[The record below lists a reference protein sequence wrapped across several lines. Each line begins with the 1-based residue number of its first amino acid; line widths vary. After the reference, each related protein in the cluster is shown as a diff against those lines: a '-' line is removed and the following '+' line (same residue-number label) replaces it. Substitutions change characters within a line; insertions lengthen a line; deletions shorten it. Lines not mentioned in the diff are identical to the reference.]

1 MKGTLS
7 ERLLARGRDEPDQL
21 AVRLLHGQR
30 EEQEITCRDL
40 LEGSLR
46 RAGQMQLRG
55 IRAGAVVL
63 IIHPHGTDLL
73 YSFFGAVLAG
83 AIPSILPYPT
93 EKLDPVRYRQ
103 SMEALFQLIEPRA
116 VMTYSELGQ
125 TLRPHLD
132 PHHAS
137 LLLPQSGGDAPLGVP
152 ASVSPQDIALLQH
165 SSGTTG
171 LQKGVALS
179 HTAIFNQ
186 LQSYAEAICFSS
198 NDVVVSWLPL
208 YHDMGLIAGFL
219 LPVLW
224 GVPLVLMSPLE
235 WVRAPQMLLQA
246 VSRFRGTLS
255 WLPNFAYNFCAKKI
269 PASAL
274 DGVDLSCWRAVIN
287 CSEPVSARSHEIFL
301 ERFAPYGFRREAL
314 AASYA
319 MAENVFAVTQGGI
332 GEPLTIDEVDP
343 QGLAATGCAEP
354 ASPGVRL
361 PSSGRTIR
369 NVEVKIVDANGD
381 RLPSR
386 RVGEIALRSDCML
399 TGYYKRPDLTEKAI
413 RNGWYLTGDLG
424 YRVGDDLFVTGRS
437 KDVIIVGGRNIY
449 PGDLEE
455 IVNEVEG
462 VHPGRVVAFGVP
474 NTELGTEDV
483 AVVAEVDTEDEA
495 ARRYILEAIRTSIAR
510 QTDCVARHIHLVDSR
525 WLIKTSSGKISRH
538 ANREKLLTEKG
549 LATL

>member
-1 MKGTLS
+1 MRGTLS
-7 ERLLARGRDEPDQL
+7 ERILAHSRETPDRL
-21 AVRLLHGQR
+21 AIRLLHGQR
-30 EEQEITCRDL
+30 PEQAITYGHL
-40 LEGSLR
+40 LEESLR
-46 RAGQMQLRG
+46 YAGRLEQSG
-55 IRAGAVVL
+55 VKPGSVVL
-63 IIHPHGTDLL
+63 IIHPHGADLVFG
-73 YSFFGAVLAG
+73 FFGTLLAG

-93 EKLDPVRYRQ
+93 EKLDPVHYRQ
-103 SMEALFQLIEPRA
+103 SMEALFQLIKPRA
-116 VMTYSELGQ
+116 VLTYSGLGE
-125 TLRPHLD
+125 TLGSLLD

-137 LLLPQSGGDAPLGVP
+137 LLLPQLGRGALGVP
-152 ASVSPQDIALLQH
+152 ASMSPRDIALLQH

-186 LQSYAEAICFSS
+186 LQSYAEAIDFSAK
-198 NDVVVSWLPL
+198 DVVVSWLPL

-255 WLPNFAYNFCAKKI
+255 WLPNFAYNFCARKI
-269 PASAL
+269 HASAL
-274 DGVDLSCWRAVIN
+274 AGVDLSCWRAVIN
-287 CSEPVSARSHEIFL
+287 CSEPVSVRSHEVFL
-301 ERFAPYGFRREAL
+301 ERFAPWGFRREAL

-343 QGLAATGCAEP
+343 KGLATTGRAEP

-361 PSSGRTIR
+361 LSSGRTLR

-381 RLPSR
+381 SLPSR
-386 RVGEIALRSDCML
+386 QVGEIALRSDCML
-399 TGYYKRPDLTEKAI
+399 TGYYLRPDLTEKAI
-413 RNGWYLTGDLG
+413 RDGWYFTGDLG
-424 YRVGDDLFVTGRS
+424 YRVENDLFVTGRS
-437 KDVIIVGGRNIY
+437 KDLIIVGGRNIY
-449 PGDLEE
+449 PADLEE

-474 NTELGTEDV
+474 NAELETEDV

-495 ARRYILEAIRTSIAR
+495 ARRQILEAIRTSIAR

-549 LATL
+549 LATS